1 MYDVIIIGSG
11 LGGLSAGS
19 RLAKL
24 GYKVLILEKHCLAGG
39 YATNFKRK
47 DYTFDVSLHGIGGLC
62 ETGNLYK
69 ILLACDV
76 IDKIKPLKSSL
87 AYSINFKGKKIDIPN
102 NYEAYKSLLI
112 SLFPNY
118 EKSILNLFK
127 ALDKF
132 ENGFKK
138 FILEKD
144 EGFFNKLSLDV
155 ALFIKWSSKTTY
167 QVIKKYVD
175 NEDFIRIFTSLW
187 TYYGLPPKELSALY
201 YFIPW
206 LSYHKHGKYYI
217 QGGGQALSNAFVST
231 IKENSG
237 DILLKSEVVKIK
249 CESKL
254 VKSVKIKNGNTFQ
267 AKHII
272 ANLNPNNV
280 LNLMDKVLLSEFDI
294 NRAHTDIVGCTLSE
308 LYLGL
313 DCNPSDINI
322 PNDEIFYFEGSSHEE
337 DYKMALKNEYEKSGF
352 LLTNYNSM
360 DKKLNDTN
368 KGVITITYIDNYDFW
383 SADKEIYKNQKLEVT
398 EKIIKR
404 LEKYYPKI
412 REHIVISELGT
423 PRTMERYTKNPRG
436 AVYGFS
442 QYVKQAGRYRF
453 PKETNIKNFSF
464 VGAWT
469 NPGGGYEGVISG
481 GIVEA
486 HRIDKLLKNEHK

>member
-11 LGGLSAGS
+11 LGGLTAGS

-24 GYKVLILEKHCLAGG
+24 GHKVLVLEKHFLAGG

-47 DYTFDVSLHGIGGLC
+47 GYTFDVSLHGTAGLC
-62 ETGNLYK
+62 EGGNLFR
-69 ILLACDV
+69 ILSACDV
-76 IDKIKPLKSSL
+76 MNKITPLKTSV
-87 AYSINFKGKKIDIPN
+87 AYSINYKGKQIDIPN
-102 NYEAYKSLLI
+102 DYDEYKKLLI
-112 SLFPNY
+112 SMFPND

-132 ENGFKK
+132 ENGFTK

-144 EGFFNKLSLDV
+144 KGFFNKVSLDV
-155 ALFIKWSSKTTY
+155 ALFMKWSSKTTY
-167 QVIKKYVD
+167 DVIKKYVD
-175 NEDFIRIFTSLW
+175 NDEFIRIFTSLW

-217 QGGGQALSNAFVST
+217 QGGAQALSDAFVST
-231 IKENSG
+231 IKENGG
-237 DILLKSEVVKIK
+237 DILLKSEVIKIN
-249 CESKL
+249 CEGKL
-254 VKSVKIKNGNTFQ
+254 VKGVELKNGQKFE

-272 ANLNPNNV
+272 SNTNPE
-280 LNLMDKVLLSEFDI
+280 LAIDIMDKVLLSEFDI
-294 NRAHTDIVGCTLSE
+294 NRTRTDVIGCTLSQ

-313 DCNPSDINI
+313 DCTPTVLGI
-322 PNDEIFYFEGSSHEE
+322 PDDEVFYFEGSSHEE
-337 DYKMALKNEYEKSGF
+337 DYKMALNNEYEKSGF

-360 DKKLNDTN
+360 DNSLNPSD
-368 KGVITITYIDNYDFW
+368 KGVITITYIDNYDYW
-383 SADKEIYKNQKLEVT
+383 SKEQDVYKAQKVKVT
-398 EKIIKR
+398 EKILSR
-404 LEKYYPKI
+404 LEKNYPEI
-412 REHIVISELGT
+412 RKHIVVSELGT
-423 PRTMERYTKNPRG
+423 PRTMERYTGNPRG

-442 QYVKQAGRYRF
+442 QAVKQAGRYRF

-469 NPGGGYEGVISG
+469 NPGGGYEGSISG

-486 HRIDKLLKNEHK
+486 HRIDAILKK